1 MWIELSVSGPA
12 RGIVD
17 SPLHVGDQGISRALL
32 MGHFRCKR
40 RSNCLGKFEHCICQ
54 RLLRSNKGL
63 QNIHHHIVFT
73 GISTILKPPHLHMF
87 TTT

>member
-32 MGHFRCKR
+32 MGHSAAKDVA
-40 RSNCLGKFEHCICQ
+40 
-54 RLLRSNKGL
+54 
-63 QNIHHHIVFT
+63 IVS
-73 GISTILKPPHLHMF
+73 GSLSIVSVSDC
-87 TTT
+87 